1 MRFKKILH
9 ILVAI
14 TLVVLIVLYTA
25 FFASNEQETTEE
37 EKSQVIRV
45 LAPYQAKL
53 HQQILNTVAAEY
65 SRDESHPQIE
75 ITYVPK
81 ENLEKELSLRTM
93 TGENQIDLV
102 ICENTMVQEMIQKG
116 LLKEVP
122 VSREMKEGIVDDKLW
137 QALEHDGKY
146 YGYPLTCDPYVLY
159 SNVDMLKERN
169 VEVPTSWNELI
180 RAGYQVK
187 KSGLQSIGI
196 AAKREAEITNLYW
209 IMMYSSGDN
218 LNTVNQELWEKCF
231 QNFGELSKGELTSS
245 HATNL
250 TQEDL
255 AQEFAK
261 GRVTMMINQMS
272 VTSILKSN
280 QTNFTVGMAEVPYD
294 NAGGTFWFGDE
305 VCITKEAGTGTL
317 AFAQYLT
324 KQDTSERIND
334 AMGTLQVYSG
344 NSYKENGK
352 IYMEGTSGLPA
363 KARAMVYYHSW
374 SDICKNVAD
383 GVSEVLNNRMSTASQ
398 AKVAENTRDQVRVS
412 IMSEP

>member
-1 MRFKKILH
+1 
-9 ILVAI
+9 
-14 TLVVLIVLYTA
+14 
-25 FFASNEQETTEE
+25 
-37 EKSQVIRV
+37 
-45 LAPYQAKL
+45 
-53 HQQILNTVAAEY
+53 
-65 SRDESHPQIE
+65 
-75 ITYVPK
+75 
-81 ENLEKELSLRTM
+81 
-93 TGENQIDLV
+93 
-102 ICENTMVQEMIQKG
+102 
-116 LLKEVP
+116 
-122 VSREMKEGIVDDKLW
+122 
-137 QALEHDGKY
+137 
-146 YGYPLTCDPYVLY
+146 
-159 SNVDMLKERN
+159 
-169 VEVPTSWNELI
+169 
-180 RAGYQVK
+180 
-187 KSGLQSIGI
+187 
-196 AAKREAEITNLYW
+196 
-209 IMMYSSGDN
+209 
-218 LNTVNQELWEKCF
+218 
-231 QNFGELSKGELTSS
+231 
-245 HATNL
+245 
-250 TQEDL
+250 
-255 AQEFAK
+255 
-261 GRVTMMINQMS
+261 MMINQMS